1 MPKAELSVIQKA
13 WLVMKL
19 VRWPNL
25 FIIFVTQYFVAIF
38 LAEAGIP
45 FRHVITD
52 PFFFL
57 LCLSTVL
64 IAAGGYIIN
73 DYYDIK
79 IDYLNKPDRVIIGKG
94 LNRRTALFVHVIVSV
109 LGVSTGLLAGW
120 KIGVTSFFAGFLL
133 WLYSNQLKRLP
144 FLGNLTIAVL
154 TGMSIFMIVFYYGNN
169 SSLVLAYSLFGFFS
183 TLIREVIKDIED
195 LKGDETFGCKTL
207 PILWGVRRTKA
218 FILLLIFIFAII
230 FILIIRPYHILML
243 YFYLVLLT
251 MPLLGFVWKL
261 VTADTKKE
269 FADLSRMAKIIM
281 ILGIG
286 SMVFFKLY

>member
-1 MPKAELSVIQKA
+1 MITKA

-25 FIIFVTQYFVAIF
+25 LIIFVTQYFTAIF

-45 FRHVITD
+45 LRHVIAD

-57 LCLSTVL
+57 LCLSTIL

-109 LGVSTGLLAGW
+109 LGVSIGLLAGW
-120 KIGVTSFFAGFLL
+120 KIGVTSFFAGFML

-144 FLGNLTIAVL
+144 FLGNLSIAVL
-154 TGMSIFMIVFYYGNN
+154 TGMSIFIISFYYGSN

-183 TLIREVIKDIED
+183 TLIREIIKDIED

-218 FILLLIFIFAII
+218 FILFLIFIFAAI

-251 MPLLGFVWKL
+251 LPLLGFVWKL

-286 SMVFFKLY
+286 SMIFFKLY

>member
-1 MPKAELSVIQKA
+1 
-13 WLVMKL
+13 MKL

>member
-1 MPKAELSVIQKA
+1 MMKKVI
-13 WLVMKL
+13 LVMRL

-25 FIIFVTQYFVAIF
+25 LIIIVTQYFAAIF
-38 LAEAGIP
+38 LAEANVSY
-45 FRHVITD
+45 RQVITD
-52 PFFFL
+52 PGFFL

-94 LNRRTALFVHVIVSV
+94 LNRRSALFVHVIVSV
-109 LGVSTGLLAGW
+109 LGVFTGLLAGW

-144 FLGNLTIAVL
+144 FLGNFSIALL
-154 TGMSIFMIVFYYGNN
+154 TGMSIYMVSFYYKGN

-183 TLIREVIKDIED
+183 TIIREIIKDIED

-207 PILWGVRRTKA
+207 PILWGIRRTK
-218 FILLLIFIFAII
+218 IFIFLLISAFAAI
-230 FILIIRPYHILML
+230 FIIIIRPYQILML

-251 MPLLGFVWKL
+251 LPLIGFVWKL
-261 VTADTKKE
+261 AIADTKKE
-269 FADLSRMAKIIM
+269 FTDLSRMAKIIM